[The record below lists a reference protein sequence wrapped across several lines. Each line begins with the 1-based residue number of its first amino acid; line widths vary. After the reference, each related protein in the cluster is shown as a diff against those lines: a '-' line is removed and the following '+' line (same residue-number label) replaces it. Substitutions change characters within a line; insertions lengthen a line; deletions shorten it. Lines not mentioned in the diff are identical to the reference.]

1 MHIFRI
7 MGMYIM
13 IANMVNNPVEDN
25 RGSLALDMMI
35 YGTVIYMI
43 HLNNYEPVEKP
54 NTSSYE
60 KSFEDDVSTAVT
72 NC

>member
-1 MHIFRI
+1 

-25 RGSLALDMMI
+25 RGSLALNMMI
-35 YGTVIYMI
+35 YGVVIYI
-43 HLNNYEPVEKP
+43 IQLNKYEPVEKT

-60 KSFEDDVSTAVT
+60 KIFEDDVSTAVT

>member
-43 HLNNYEPVEKP
+43 HLNNYEPVEKT